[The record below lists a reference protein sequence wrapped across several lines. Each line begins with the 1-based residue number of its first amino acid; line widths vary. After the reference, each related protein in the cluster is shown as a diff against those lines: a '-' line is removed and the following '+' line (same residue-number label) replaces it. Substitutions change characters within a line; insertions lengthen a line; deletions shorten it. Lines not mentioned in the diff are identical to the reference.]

1 MMVEAISV
9 QTIRTRSFFCRSYTA
24 FLSRRLF
31 SRSIMLQRSKRPAGF
46 TLVELLVVIAIIGI
60 LVALLLPAVQ
70 AAREAARRNQ
80 CQNNLKQLGIGLHN
94 FHDVNKK
101 FPVGTHDDDNRSY
114 CWRTWLL
121 PYIEQE
127 AIYNK
132 MVAQDNSVPLN
143 ALGLSAGPAVGV
155 TIGGIWVP
163 PDMGGGTNK
172 DYLSPPTT
180 NWSVDNGTDKWT
192 EISGGNAFMVA
203 QGKTVLPGFLCP
215 SDILPIVDNDGFGK
229 TNYVGNMGS
238 LYNDG
243 QFNTCAAPNGSV
255 QNGILL
261 VANNNNNTWV
271 VRMNEII
278 DGTAFTFLVGECTA
292 SENVRPNN
300 TGFGGFP
307 IWIAGNNNGGCNGAG
322 HSGSICRHVGANY
335 QNGVYYSNGAAVASL
350 SHIYT
355 LNRRTGVDSDASF
368 GSQHRGGA
376 NFVLCDGSTRFL
388 ADTVDI
394 KVYSAAGTRGGQ
406 ESLALP

>member
-1 MMVEAISV
+1 
-9 QTIRTRSFFCRSYTA
+9 
-24 FLSRRLF
+24 
-31 SRSIMLQRSKRPAGF
+31 MLQHSKRSAGF

-132 MVAQDNSVPLN
+132 MIAQDNSVPLN
-143 ALGLSAGPAVGV
+143 SLGLSAGPAVGV

-180 NWSVDNGTDKWT
+180 SWNVDNGTDKWT
-192 EISGGNAFMVA
+192 ELNSGNAFMWA
-203 QGKTVLPGFLCP
+203 QGKAVLPGFICP

-229 TNYVGNMGS
+229 ANYVGNMGT

-243 QFNTCAAPNGSV
+243 QWQGCASDKGSQ

-261 VANNNNNTWV
+261 IANDNYSTWV
-271 VRMNEII
+271 TRMNDII
-278 DGTAFTFLVGECTA
+278 DGTANTFLVGECTVSA
-292 SENVRPNN
+292 DVRTNN
-300 TGFGGFP
+300 TGDGDFP
-307 IWIAGNNNGGCNGAG
+307 IWIAGNNNGGCNGG
-322 HSGSICRHVGANY
+322 RTSGSMCRYVGGNY
-335 QNGVYYSNGAAVASL
+335 LNGVTASGGVAATIT
-350 SHIYT
+350 HFYT
-355 LNRRTGVDSDASF
+355 LNRRTGGESDACF

-388 ADTVDI
+388 GDTVDI
-394 KVYSAAGTRGGQ
+394 RVYSAAGTRNGA
-406 ESLALP
+406 EVLPLN